1 MWWGKVML
9 HIFSEK
15 NPDISHHQLY
25 GKTTG
30 TSSGTL
36 RS

>member
-1 MWWGKVML
+1 ML

-25 GKTTG
+25 GKTIGT
-30 TSSGTL
+30 TSSGTVE
-36 RS
+36 S